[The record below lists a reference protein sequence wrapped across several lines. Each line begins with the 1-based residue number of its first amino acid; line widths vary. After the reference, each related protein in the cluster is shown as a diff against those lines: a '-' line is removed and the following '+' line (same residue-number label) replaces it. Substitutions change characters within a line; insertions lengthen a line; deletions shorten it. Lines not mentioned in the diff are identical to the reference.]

1 MPTIKINSSE
11 IYFSLSG
18 RGGKIALLF
27 VHGSG
32 ADHTLWGFQRSGL
45 RDEFSIAALDLNG
58 HGRSPRREGD
68 GLATYTQDVLAVMGA
83 LKDPIFLIGHSLGG
97 AITLN
102 VALQKPQNLVAIGLI
117 GTGAK
122 LRVHPQILEL
132 IQSDFEKAVD
142 FILSWAFKENPDR
155 KVHQKARGQMLSNEQ
170 AALWRDFSTCDAFN
184 VMDRLSKITVPALV
198 VCGREDKLTPVKYSE
213 YLKNNIRDAEL
224 HVIENA
230 GHMVMLEQPK
240 ELNRVIR
247 DFVSQKVIACGKSD
261 PPA

>member
-1 MPTIKINSSE
+1 MPTVKVNNSE
-11 IYFSLSG
+11 VYFSLSG
-18 RGGKIALLF
+18 RGGAAGPQPHLLF

-45 RDEFSIAALDLNG
+45 REEFSMAALDLNG

-68 GLATYTQDVLAVMGA
+68 GLATYTQDVLTVMRA

-97 AITLN
+97 AVALN
-102 VALQKPQNLVAIGLI
+102 AALQKPQSLVAIGLV

-132 IQSDFEKAVD
+132 VQSDFEKAIA
-142 FILSWAFKENPDR
+142 FILDWAFKENPD
-155 KVHQKARGQMLSNEQ
+155 KNIYQKAREQMINNGQ

-184 VMDRLSKITVPALV
+184 VMNKLSEISVPALV
-198 VCGREDKLTPVKYSE
+198 VCGKDDKLTPLKYSE
-213 YLKNNIRDAEL
+213 YLKANILHAEL
-224 HVIENA
+224 QIIENA

-240 ELNRVIR
+240 ELNRAIR
-247 DFVSQKVIACGKSD
+247 EFAAKL
-261 PPA
+261 